1 MEQKVKTSEIIS
13 FSLGYMG
20 LTLAGLF
27 ASYLSFYWTDIILIP
42 LAAVA
47 SIQLIS
53 RLLDGVTDIIIGFL
67 VDKTK
72 TKYGKARPWIL
83 WMVVPAVLSVIGT
96 FSMSVNWST
105 GFKVVYA
112 FILYNC
118 VAFFLQTAI
127 TIPMQTLSSLMTK
140 VAKERLKINMTA
152 QAFGSAVSTLG
163 QLVVVAGIAMF
174 GGGQGGYL
182 KFFGLTAIIAGA
194 LFMVAFKGT
203 REHVQ
208 AATNKLEKMSV
219 GTGFKLLFSNKYWV
233 WVTLLQVTSWFFPA
247 FMAIN
252 LYYMT
257 WIYGDPAL
265 TGPFMSLLFF
275 SMFIAV
281 LVLGPLSMKI
291 GKGAT
296 ATLGMILQVIGGL
309 LPLFGATVP
318 ILMASAVF
326 RGSGPAAML
335 GTRLAFTADV
345 VEYGEWKTGRRTE
358 GLIFSGTSMGQKI
371 GQGLGGALV
380 AVFLDI
386 GGYVGGAPEQTASAL
401 NAIVFTFTWASAIA
415 SFLAVGCLAM
425 LSRMNKLMPQIL
437 SDLEERRLAAQAEEA
452 VDTPE
457 TPAE

>member
-96 FSMSVNWST
+96 FSMSINWST
-105 GFKVVYA
+105 GFKVAYA

-152 QAFGSAVSTLG
+152 QAFGSGMSTLG
-163 QLVVVAGIAMF
+163 QLIVVGGIAMF

-194 LFMVAFKGT
+194 LFLVAFKGT
-203 REHVQ
+203 KEHVQ

-233 WVTLLQVTSWFFPA
+233 WVTLLQVSSWFFPA

-252 LYYMT
+252 MYYMT
-257 WIYGDPAL
+257 WIYGDPSL
-265 TGPFMSLLFF
+265 MGPFMSLLFF

-281 LVLGPLSMKI
+281 LILGPLSMKI

-309 LPLFGATVP
+309 LPLFGATLP

-452 VDTPE
+452 GDTPE

>member
-1 MEQKVKTSEIIS
+1 MEQKLKTSEIIS

-20 LTLAGLF
+20 LTIGGLF
-27 ASYLSFYWTDIILIP
+27 GSYLSFYWTDIVIIP

-83 WMVVPAVLSVIGT
+83 WMVGPAVLSIIGT
-96 FSMSVNWST
+96 FSMSPNWST
-105 GFKVVYA
+105 GFKVAYA

-140 VAKERLKINMTA
+140 VAKERLKLNMTA
-152 QAFGSAVSTLG
+152 QAFGSAMSTLG

-182 KFFGLTAIIAGA
+182 KFFGLTAILAGA
-194 LFMVAFKGT
+194 LFLVAFKGT
-203 REHVQ
+203 KEHVQ
-208 AATNKLEKMSV
+208 AVTNKLEKMSV

-252 LYYMT
+252 IYYMI
-257 WIYGDPAL
+257 WIYGDPSL
-265 TGPFMSLLFF
+265 MGPFMSLIFF

-309 LPLFGATVP
+309 LPLFGATLP
-318 ILMASAVF
+318 ILMASAIF

-371 GQGLGGALV
+371 GMGLGGALV

-386 GGYVGGAPEQTASAL
+386 GGYVGGATVQTASAL
-401 NAIVFTFTWASAIA
+401 NAIVFTFTWASALA
-415 SFLAVGCLAM
+415 SLLAVVCLAM
-425 LSRMNKLMPQIL
+425 LSRMNKMMPQIL
-437 SDLEERRLAAQAEEA
+437 ADLEARAAENATEE
-452 VDTPE
+452 VDAPE
-457 TPAE
+457 ETEE

>member
-1 MEQKVKTSEIIS
+1 MEQKLKSSEIIS

-83 WMVVPAVLSVIGT
+83 WMVAPAVLSVIGT
-96 FSMSVNWST
+96 FSMSANWST

-112 FILYNC
+112 FLLYNF

-127 TIPMQTLSSLMTK
+127 TIPLQTLSSLMTK
-140 VAKERLKINMTA
+140 VAKERLKLNMTA
-152 QAFGSAVSTLG
+152 QAFGSAMSTLG
-163 QLVVVAGIAMF
+163 QLVVVGGIAMF

-194 LFMVAFKGT
+194 LFLVAFKGT
-203 REHVQ
+203 KEHVQ
-208 AATNKLEKMSV
+208 AVTNKLEKMSV
-219 GTGFKLLFSNKYWV
+219 GNGFKLLFSNKYWV

-252 LYYMT
+252 IYYMT
-257 WIYGDPAL
+257 WIYGDPSL
-265 TGPFMSLLFF
+265 MGPFMSLIFF

-318 ILMASAVF
+318 ILMASAIF

-386 GGYVGGAPEQTASAL
+386 GGYVGGAPTQTPGAL
-401 NAIVFTFTWASAIA
+401 SAIVFTFTWASALA
-415 SFLAVGCLAM
+415 SLLAVVCLGM
-425 LSRMNKLMPQIL
+425 LSRMNKMMPQIL
-437 SDLEERRLAAQAEEA
+437 SDLEERRVAAEAEAA
-452 VDTPE
+452 VDAPE
-457 TPAE
+457 TPEE

>member
-1 MEQKVKTSEIIS
+1 MEQKLKTSEIIS

-27 ASYLSFYWTDIILIP
+27 ASYLSFYWTDIAIIP

-72 TKYGKARPWIL
+72 TKHGKARPWL
-83 WMVVPAVLSVIGT
+83 LRMVIPAVLSVIGL
-96 FSMSVNWST
+96 FSMSADWST
-105 GFKVVYA
+105 GFKVAYA

-140 VAKERLKINMTA
+140 VAKERLKLNMTA
-152 QAFGSAVSTLG
+152 QAFGSAMSTLG
-163 QLVVVAGIAMF
+163 QLVVVSGIALF
-174 GGGQGGYL
+174 GGGAGGYL

-203 REHVQ
+203 TEHVQ
-208 AATNKLEKMSV
+208 AVTNKLEKMSV
-219 GTGFKLLFSNKYWV
+219 GEGFKLLFSNKYWV

-252 LYYMT
+252 IYYMI
-257 WIYGDPAL
+257 WIYGDPSL
-265 TGPFMSLLFF
+265 MGPFMSLIFF
-275 SMFIAV
+275 AMFIAV

-309 LPLFGATVP
+309 LPLFGATLP

-371 GQGLGGALV
+371 GMGLGGALV

-386 GGYVGGAPEQTASAL
+386 GGYVGGAATQTPAAL
-401 NAIVFTFTWASAIA
+401 NAIVFTFTWASALA
-415 SFLAVGCLAM
+415 SGLAVICLAM
-425 LSRMNKLMPQIL
+425 LSRMNKMMPQIL
-437 SDLEERRLAAQAEEA
+437 ADLEERRLAAEAAAPAEE
-452 VDTPE
+452 TTE
-457 TPAE
+457 E